1 MQQQQQQLPS
11 ITYASPDYRPVVQ
24 PNALWLQ
31 PPPPTTV
38 QPLPAMM
45 MDETMTDEDDST
57 TVPTPSSSSSSHQ
70 QLDNKKSFKLTATA
84 GSSLPEI

>member
-1 MQQQQQQLPS
+1 MQHQQQQLPS
-11 ITYASPDYRPVVQ
+11 ITYASPDYRPAVQ

-38 QPLPAMM
+38 PPPAMM
-45 MDETMTDEDDST
+45 MDETMTDEGDST

-70 QLDNKKSFKLTATA
+70 LDNKNSFMLTATA
-84 GSSLPEI
+84 GSSLPEHRI